1 MGKQQPK
8 AKTIL
13 TAVVSTGF
21 LLSFVGNA
29 YAAVSYPIKAIQTRH
44 LLQRIS
50 GLTAGFM
57 RDKAGNLIQGSATAP
72 VKPKQ

>member
-29 YAAVSYPIKAIQTRH
+29 YAAVSYPIKEIQTRH

-50 GLTAGFM
+50 
-57 RDKAGNLIQGSATAP
+57 
-72 VKPKQ
+72 V